1 MKIEGVGFREALE
14 ILADR
19 AGIKLP
25 EYEKK
30 NGVKNSYEILELTA
44 KFYTEK
50 LKSFSGVAALAYM

>member
-1 MKIEGVGFREALE
+1 MKIEGIGFREALE

-30 NGVKNSYEILELTA
+30 NG
-44 KFYTEK
+44 EK
-50 LKSFSGVAALAYM
+50 KQKQQSRCSCHVFLLLDEFHFFRQF